1 MEKEDILKKLKEIKP
16 QLETDYGIS
25 ELGLFG
31 SYSRGDY
38 TSESDI
44 DILVEYSKVI
54 SLFKV
59 VEIIECLQAVFNKKV
74 DLVSKKN
81 LKELLKPRI
90 LSEVIYV

>member
-16 QLETDYGIS
+16 QLEADYGIS

-38 TSESDI
+38 TNESDI
-44 DILVEYSKVI
+44 DILVEYSRVI

-59 VEIIECLQAVFNKKV
+59 VDIINYLQEIFNKKV
-74 DLVSKKN
+74 DLVSRKD
-81 LKELLKPRI
+81 LKELLRPRI